1 MADAVTIQKAHRDYV
16 ESRVLSAHP
25 VEIVH
30 LLYQVAMDN
39 LNAAIAHLKNG
50 DAFAR
55 SSAVTKAEMAV
66 DELLLALDHSVG
78 APFTRTLA
86 SLYDYVL
93 QQIIKGHARQS
104 EQAFREAL
112 AILTTLSTAWTE
124 VRAKV
129 TAEQPLAESTAT
141 PEPEPAQP
149 AEDPVAAYRWGPSA
163 PARSRNW
170 SL

>member
-1 MADAVTIQKAHRDYV
+1 MTDAQAIRQAHRDYV
-16 ESRVLSAHP
+16 ESQVLSAQP

-39 LNAAIAHLKNG
+39 LNAAIAHLKNR

-55 SSAVTKAEMAV
+55 STAVTKAEMAV

-86 SLYDYVL
+86 GLYDYVL

-112 AILTTLSTAWTE
+112 SILSILASAWAE
-124 VRAKV
+124 VK
-129 TAEQPLAESTAT
+129 AT
-141 PEPEPAQP
+141 VVADPPPAPAPPTPSVSEPQGKGDPAG
-149 AEDPVAAYRWGPSA
+149 AYSWGPAAA
-163 PARSRNW
+163 PGSRDW
-170 SL
+170 SG